1 MKIKKIRASTQNEI
15 ERNVEREFG
24 PNAIILTT
32 REVQE
37 KGIFGLVNQKKIE
50 ATVAI
55 EEVDFENFKKQ
66 STREKTV
73 SKQEPS
79 TQPSSEPT
87 FPMHTEKVSISSHA
101 RTLSQAHH
109 SPSQTTPSSSVYS
122 SKGKIQTSPSKESS
136 TSLQNSTVYPNQD
149 IFVSKPDISEK
160 DSRTLTAKNIGESLS
175 DFHRLSQRL
184 ISDFQNTKPKPKPDV
199 EKTIREEM
207 KRAQRSVP
215 EPQEIIEKNKD
226 NPVDQTVHF
235 LVAKGVD
242 RPIALRIDETLTQKL
257 GKASIQLS
265 QNEKLQRINALK
277 QELSN
282 YIYCSGEIQ
291 LLPNHSTTISL
302 IGPTGVGKTTSTMKL
317 ALYFTKTLGK
327 KVGIIQVNSPH
338 DQPIKEIKNL
348 LTPLGI
354 TVRAENSLQGCCQ
367 ALEEL
372 QTQDLILID
381 TQGKNPCAREE
392 VSTLEPLLKKL
403 SPHYTLLPLPA
414 TMKESDLYATIQQF
428 NSLKFDSLLFT
439 KLDETISLGTLLNIC
454 FHTKQPISY
463 YCEGQDW
470 MDGTLELAKSTKLA
484 KRILTDKNSS
494 EFKIAR
500 DLAYTD

>member
-1 MKIKKIRASTQNEI
+1 MKIKKIRASTQNELEKII
-15 ERNVEREFG
+15 EKEFG
-24 PNAIILTT
+24 PEAIILTT

-55 EEVDFENFKKQ
+55 EEIDYENFKKQ
-66 STREKTV
+66 STKEEKLPNHES
-73 SKQEPS
+73 SKQHSLEPS
-79 TQPSSEPT
+79 FPT
-87 FPMHTEKVSISSHA
+87 HTEKVSISSQA

-109 SPSQTTPSSSVYS
+109 APSQTPPSSSLYS
-122 SKGKIQTSPSKESS
+122 PSGKIQISPSKDSS
-136 TSLQNSTVYPNQD
+136 ASIHNNTVYSNEE
-149 IFVSKPDISEK
+149 IFTSKPTTSIK

-184 ISDFQNTKPKPKPDV
+184 ISDFQNTKPKPKVDV
-199 EKTIREEM
+199 EKTVREEM

-215 EPQEIIEKNKD
+215 EPQEIIEKNKN

-235 LVAKGVD
+235 LIAKGVD

-257 GKASIQLS
+257 GKASAQVS
-265 QNEKLQRINALK
+265 QNQKINRINALK

-282 YIYCSGEIQ
+282 YIHCSGEIQ
-291 LLPNHSTTISL
+291 LLPNHPTTIAL
-302 IGPTGVGKTTSTMKL
+302 IGPTGVGKTTSTMKI
-317 ALYFTKTLGK
+317 ALYFSKTLGK

-338 DQPIKEIKNL
+338 DQPIKEIRNL

-354 TVRAENSLQGCCQ
+354 TVRAETSLQGCRQ
-367 ALEEL
+367 AVEEL
-372 QTQDLILID
+372 QTHDIILID
-381 TQGKNPCAREE
+381 TQGKNPCAKQE
-392 VSTLEPLLKKL
+392 VGTLEPLIKKL
-403 SPHYTLLPLPA
+403 SPHYTFLTLPA

-428 NSLKFDSLLFT
+428 NSLNFDSLLFT
-439 KLDETISLGTLLNIC
+439 KLDETISLGTLVNIC

-470 MDGTLELAKSTKLA
+470 MEGTLELAKSSKLA